1 MSNDQDYEKDY
12 EKYGAPGDLELVRSF
27 VNTRDVDSGLD
38 ALDSPDGLAVW
49 MSEHGLGRGEDLDEE
64 DLETA
69 IAFRE
74 GLRGLL
80 VANGGAELTAEALEG
95 VRRGADW
102 GTLRIAVDERGRASQ
117 QPSCS
122 GSGVLYARVL
132 AIMAA
137 AQERGEWERLKVCP
151 ADDCAWAFY
160 DRSRNR
166 SRTWCSMEV
175 CGNRAKTRAYR
186 DRSRTGG

>member
-1 MSNDQDYEKDY
+1 MVSNREH
-12 EKYGAPGDLELVRSF
+12 EKYGAPAELELVRAF
-27 VNTRDVDSGLD
+27 VNTADIEQGTEELDSVD
-38 ALDSPDGLAVW
+38 ALAAW
-49 MSEHGLGRGEDLDEE
+49 MGEHGLDPAGDLDEE

-69 IAFRE
+69 VAFRE

-80 VANGGAELTAEALEG
+80 LANGGAELTGAAVEG
-95 VRRGADW
+95 VRRGAEW
-102 GTLRIAVDERGRASQ
+102 GTLRIEVDERGRASQ

-122 GSGVLYARVL
+122 GSGVLYARLL

-151 ADDCAWAFY
+151 ADDCRWAFY

-166 SRTWCSMEV
+166 SRNWCSMEV

-186 DRSRTGG
+186 ERGRTGG

>member
-1 MSNDQDYEKDY
+1 VVSSGQEY
-12 EKYGAPGDLELVRSF
+12 EKYGAPGELELVRAF
-27 VNTRDVDSGLD
+27 VNTDDFETRLEGLD
-38 ALDSPDGLAVW
+38 SVGALADW
-49 MSEHGLGRGEDLDEE
+49 MREHGLGPAADLEE
-64 DLETA
+64 QDLETA

-80 VANGGAELTAEALEG
+80 LANGGADLTAEALEG
-95 VRRGADW
+95 VRRGAEW
-102 GTLRIAVDERGRASQ
+102 GTLRVAIDENGRASQ

-122 GSGVLYARVL
+122 GSGVLYARLL

-137 AQERGEWERLKVCP
+137 AQERGDWQRLKVCP
-151 ADDCAWAFY
+151 AEECRWAFY

-166 SRTWCSMEV
+166 SRSWCSMEV

-186 DRSRTGG
+186 ARSRTGG

>member
-1 MSNDQDYEKDY
+1 MNLPPEPHTGQYV
-12 EKYGAPGDLELVRSF
+12 APGDLELIRRF
-27 VNTRDVDSGLD
+27 VNTADVDTGQEGLD
-38 ALDSPDGLAVW
+38 SVAALRSW
-49 MSEHGLGRGEDLDEE
+49 MEEHGLSAVGELDGE

-80 VANGGAELTAEALEG
+80 LANGGGELDEEALAG

-102 GTLRIAVDERGRASQ
+102 ATLQITIDAEGRATQ
-117 QPSCS
+117 EPSCS
-122 GSGVLYARVL
+122 GSGVLYARLL

-137 AQERGEWERLKVCP
+137 AQERGEWSRLKVCP
-151 ADDCAWAFY
+151 AEDCLWAFY

-166 SRTWCSMEV
+166 SRSWCSMEV

-186 DRSRTGG
+186 ARRTKLQS